1 MSALSPRTEQLIE
14 RAFTPAARAAV
25 RALLERDLSSESLGC
40 TGWSVEEMERI
51 WFAALKLG
59 EGDLPAFETAVSV
72 GKTDWRDLLVAAGF
86 GEDLDA
92 HRRWWASVC

>member
-1 MSALSPRTEQLIE
+1 
-14 RAFTPAARAAV
+14 V
-25 RALLERDLSSESLGC
+25 RALLERDFSSESLGC
-40 TGWSVEEMERI
+40 TGWSTEEMERI

-59 EGDLPAFETAVSV
+59 KGDLPAFEAAIRL
-72 GKTDWRDLLVAAGF
+72 GKTDWRDLLMAAGF